1 MDSVQT
7 QIVFGLQIDSGLLSG
22 LLVQL
27 VLGLQL
33 VWGGRVGGTE
43 VPLSSDCRYSSYYS
57 WDLLC
62 KNP

>member
-57 WDLLC
+57 
-62 KNP
+62 